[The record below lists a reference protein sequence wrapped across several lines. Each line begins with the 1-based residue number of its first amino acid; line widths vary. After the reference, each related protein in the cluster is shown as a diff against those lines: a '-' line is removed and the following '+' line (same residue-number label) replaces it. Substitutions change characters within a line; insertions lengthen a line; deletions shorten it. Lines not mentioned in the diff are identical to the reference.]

1 MHPLG
6 QGAPAH
12 RGGEQSIAV
21 APHHSAW
28 GYLLYGSEE
37 LKQGTHH
44 GEENRKD
51 HRIMVFIVTGA
62 QGKLQDMRKSPDWRG
77 EEAASQHP
85 VCRNTIQRQI
95 PIL

>member
-21 APHHSAW
+21 APQHSAW

-44 GEENRKD
+44 REENRKD
-51 HRIMVFIVTGA
+51 HRITVFIITGA
-62 QGKLQDMRKSPDWRG
+62 RGK
-77 EEAASQHP
+77 
-85 VCRNTIQRQI
+85 
-95 PIL
+95 